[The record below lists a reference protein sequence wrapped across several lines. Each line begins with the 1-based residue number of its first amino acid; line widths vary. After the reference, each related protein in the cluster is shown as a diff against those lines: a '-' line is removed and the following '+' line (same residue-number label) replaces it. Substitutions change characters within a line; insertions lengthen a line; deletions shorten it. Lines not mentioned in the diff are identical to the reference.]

1 VSSGE
6 KQQRRPLGRVVAT
19 LRLGCEAPI
28 SHSLSLSHERRQGE
42 EETEEV
48 EEEEEEEEEVSAEAI
63 SSIRASLSNGTALLF
78 LPSTFHLVV
87 DVGTKMSWIGG

>member
-1 VSSGE
+1 
-6 KQQRRPLGRVVAT
+6 
-19 LRLGCEAPI
+19 
-28 SHSLSLSHERRQGE
+28 
-42 EETEEV
+42 V